1 MREGQSGI
9 EKITNEDMKS
19 ESRRIARR
27 IQFVAPLIALAVT
40 AIILGLGASIL

>member
-1 MREGQSGI
+1 MREGESGI
-9 EKITNEDMKS
+9 EKITDDDMKS

-40 AIILGLGASIL
+40 VIILGFGAAIL